1 MSRRVRRIVRDNIT
15 RIPSFTNIKD
25 AAKNTAV
32 SAKDTVVSARDTVVS
47 AKNTAVSIAKYGIY
61 GHEYLNANEGDET
74 DDIIGS
80 AWIKVHDVAKIDKDK
95 PKKIKKL
102 MKKVGLNKYD
112 QEKQKLTDD
121 SDEKKKLITYIRE
134 KKYTEKFG
142 IRVDK
147 RVLNNKKIIIPYDN
161 IDEDDF
167 NVNNLKDELLNGLN
181 SSYYDLNDYYI
192 EIEDNDDDDTLNY
205 YISTPIKRYQR
216 YAIVKR
222 RKVEDNK
229 KTKKKL
235 AKEEKK
241 KKLYEKKS
249 EANKLLDDIG
259 NDILSDDNFP
269 YLKLANA
276 YFYIHP
282 FNVLFYDKII
292 MYGLK
297 WKKTDFNQGEF
308 DSLENIEDY
317 FIVNNDTSNFNLFET
332 YFKEEYD
339 KLLQQEQTEEID
351 LAGVEEIKNIV
362 YDPKYFNDF
371 KSKKFYYKYKDNDN
385 EIYYLCKNSNLD
397 YKYNHKSWV
406 WDKKN
411 IVLIILLIKMDFK
424 IILIQ

>member
-241 KKLYEKKS
+241 KKT
-249 EANKLLDDIG
+249 I
-259 NDILSDDNFP
+259 
-269 YLKLANA
+269 
-276 YFYIHP
+276 
-282 FNVLFYDKII
+282 
-292 MYGLK
+292 
-297 WKKTDFNQGEF
+297 
-308 DSLENIEDY
+308 
-317 FIVNNDTSNFNLFET
+317 
-332 YFKEEYD
+332 
-339 KLLQQEQTEEID
+339 
-351 LAGVEEIKNIV
+351 
-362 YDPKYFNDF
+362 
-371 KSKKFYYKYKDNDN
+371 
-385 EIYYLCKNSNLD
+385 
-397 YKYNHKSWV
+397 
-406 WDKKN
+406 
-411 IVLIILLIKMDFK
+411 
-424 IILIQ
+424 